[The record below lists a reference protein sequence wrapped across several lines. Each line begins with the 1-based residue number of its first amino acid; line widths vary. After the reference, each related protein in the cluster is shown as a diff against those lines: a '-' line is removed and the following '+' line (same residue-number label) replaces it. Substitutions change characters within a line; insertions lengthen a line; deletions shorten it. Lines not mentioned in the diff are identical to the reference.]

1 MRQATRGQLTL
12 TLNGRNGC
20 DLALHLALDEIDRR
34 FGPGAV
40 VKLGQAAPLQ
50 SEAIPTGFPSLD
62 QALGVGGLPRG
73 RIIDI
78 YGPEGSGKTTL
89 CLHVIAQAQA
99 HPPYPDRGGVGGG
112 VCAFIDT
119 EHALEPGHAIKCGV
133 DLNRLYL
140 AQPATAEEALEI
152 AEALVRAGVEVVV
165 IDSAAALLPRAEL
178 EGEMGDNHAGL
189 QSRLMSQAL
198 RKLAG
203 PTRQQRALLI
213 FTNQLRH
220 QPDILFSPQGSQ
232 QPTGGLAL
240 RFHASVSIDLR
251 RVQAIKAGGE
261 VIGARI
267 RATIKKNKVA
277 PPFKSAEFD
286 LFYEEIG
293 DWRIRDSRP
302 TIS

>member
-1 MRQATRGQLTL
+1 MHQAKRGHLAL
-12 TLNGRNGC
+12 NINGRNGC
-20 DLALHLALDEIDRR
+20 DPVLNLALAEIHRR
-34 FGPGAV
+34 FGQGAV
-40 VKLGQAAPLQ
+40 MKLGQAAPLQ
-50 SEAIPTGFPSLD
+50 PEAIPTGFPSLD
-62 QALGVGGLPRG
+62 QALGIGGLPRG

-89 CLHVIAQAQA
+89 CLHIIAQAQA
-99 HPPYPDRGGVGGG
+99 QTLPPFEGGAGGGSG

-119 EHALEPGHAIKCGV
+119 EHALDPGHAAKCGV
-133 DLNRLYL
+133 DLHRLYL

-152 AEALVRAGVEVVV
+152 CEALVRAGVEVVV
-165 IDSAAALLPRAEL
+165 IDSAAGLLPRAEL
-178 EGEMGDNHAGL
+178 EGAMGDNHAGL
-189 QSRLMSQAL
+189 QARLMSQAL

-220 QPDILFSPQGSQ
+220 QPDILFGPQGSQ

-251 RVQAIKAGGE
+251 RIQAIKSGGD
-261 VIGARI
+261 VIGMRI

-293 DWRIRDSRP
+293 D
-302 TIS
+302 

>member
-1 MRQATRGQLTL
+1 MHQAKRGQLSL

-20 DLALHLALDEIDRR
+20 DPALHLALAEIDRR
-34 FGPGAV
+34 FGQGAV
-40 VKLGQAAPLQ
+40 MKLGQIEPLRP
-50 SEAIPTGFPSLD
+50 EAIPTGFPNLD
-62 QALGVGGLPRG
+62 QALGIGGLPRG

-89 CLHVIAQAQA
+89 CLHIIAQAQA
-99 HPPYPDRGGVGGG
+99 QPPSFDDKGG

-119 EHALEPGHAIKCGV
+119 EHALASGHAAKCGV

-152 AEALVRAGVEVVV
+152 AETLVRAGVEVVV
-165 IDSAAALLPRAEL
+165 IDSTAGLLPRAEL
-178 EGEMGDNHAGL
+178 EGAMGDNHAGL
-189 QSRLMSQAL
+189 QARLMSQAL

-203 PTRQQRALLI
+203 PTREQRALLI

-220 QPDILFSPQGSQ
+220 QPDILFGPQGSQ
-232 QPTGGLAL
+232 QPTGGMAL

-251 RVQAIKAGGE
+251 RVQALKSAGE
-261 VIGARI
+261 VIGTRI

-286 LFYEEIG
+286 LFYEE
-293 DWRIRDSRP
+293 RF
-302 TIS
+302 

>member
-20 DLALHLALDEIDRR
+20 DPALHLALDEICRR

-40 VKLGQAAPLQ
+40 VKLGQAAPLRP
-50 SEAIPTGFPSLD
+50 ETIPTGFPSLD
-62 QALGVGGLPRG
+62 LALGVGGLPRG

-99 HPPYPDRGGVGGG
+99 HPPSPDRGGVGGG
-112 VCAFIDT
+112 CAFIDT
-119 EHALEPGHAIKCGV
+119 EHALDPGHAVNCGV

-189 QSRLMSQAL
+189 QARLMSQAL

-203 PTRQQRALLI
+203 PIRQHHALLI
-213 FTNQLRH
+213 FTNQLRC
-220 QPDILFSPQGSQ
+220 QPDILFGPQGSQ

-251 RVQAIKAGGE
+251 RVQAIKSGGQ
-261 VIGARI
+261 VIGVRI

-277 PPFKSAEFD
+277 PPFKSTEFD
-286 LFYEEIG
+286 LFYEETEDWGIG
-293 DWRIRDSRP
+293 DSRP
-302 TIS
+302 TVS